1 MAKQGILSGMALA
14 CSLVITGCAS
24 VGPDFQSPAAG
35 SALPAQFARAPQQ
48 APTGS
53 PHNSSD
59 LQGAAFWRQFGDAQ
73 LSALVQQALHNNQD
87 LAAAAARLQAAQA
100 LLSQAQWQRWPSV
113 TMQGSATQQNRSAEQ
128 TGSVRSYSASI
139 NAIWELDWWGRI
151 QRAVEAEQA
160 LQQASQADLQ
170 GLQVLIAAQVADSY
184 VQLRGLQQRLAIA
197 QVAER
202 NQHATWQLVERRL
215 QAGSGTEL
223 DRSRAQA
230 QWQATQAQLPPLQQ
244 HIAMQ
249 EHRLAVLL
257 GRTPNQLIGAFDG
270 HAPLPQPPT
279 MTAPGTPADV
289 LRRRPDI
296 AAAEA
301 RLHAATARIGVA
313 TADLFPSISL
323 GAVLGSAAF
332 GGQDLFSAG
341 TSQRSVLLGID
352 WTFLDVGRVRA
363 RIAASEAGAAEQL
376 ANYQQQ
382 VLLALEEVENA
393 LVKLDRQHAELELLQ
408 SVTVQ
413 RNQAEQLAQ
422 RMYQAGTASLFDVL
436 ETQREQL
443 SAQDAQA
450 QSQVNAV
457 RASIALY
464 QAMAGDW
471 TANWH
476 EGGTQPA
483 V

>member
-1 MAKQGILSGMALA
+1 MAKQGIASGMALA
-14 CSLVITGCAS
+14 CSLLITGCAT
-24 VGPDFQSPAAG
+24 VGPDFQSPQAA
-35 SALPAQFARAPQQ
+35 SAWPAQFARATMAASTEAQQ
-48 APTGS
+48 DRG
-53 PHNSSD
+53 D
-59 LQGAAFWRQFGDAQ
+59 QQGTAFWRQFGDAQ

-113 TMQGSATQQNRSAEQ
+113 TMQGNAAQQNRSAEQ
-128 TGSVRSYSASI
+128 MDSARSYSASI
-139 NAIWELDWWGRI
+139 HARWELDWWGRI

-160 LQQASQADLQ
+160 QQQATQADLQ
-170 GLQVLIAAQVADSY
+170 ALQVLIAAQVADSY

-197 QVAER
+197 MAAER
-202 NQHATWQLVERRL
+202 NQHAIWQLVERRL
-215 QAGSGTEL
+215 QAGSSTEL

-244 HIAMQ
+244 HIARQ

-257 GRTPNQLIGAFDG
+257 GRTPNQLIGAIDG
-270 HAPLPQPPT
+270 NGQLPQPPA
-279 MTAPGTPADV
+279 MMAPGTPADV

-301 RLHAATARIGVA
+301 RLHAATARVGVA
-313 TADLFPSISL
+313 TADLFPSVSL
-323 GAVLGSAAF
+323 GAVLGSTAF
-332 GGQDLFSAG
+332 AGRDVFSAG
-341 TSQRSVLLGID
+341 TANRSVLLGID
-352 WTFLDVGRVRA
+352 WTFLDAGRVRA

-393 LVKLDRQHAELELLQ
+393 LVQLDRNHAELQLLQ
-408 SVTVQ
+408 SVTAQ

-422 RMYQAGTASLFDVL
+422 RMFQAGTASLFDVL

-443 SAQDAQA
+443 NAQDAQA

-464 QAMAGDW
+464 QAIASDW
-471 TANWH
+471 TANA
-476 EGGTQPA
+476 EGG
-483 V
+483 